1 MDENN
6 ILQRLI
12 KVINKAE
19 KLKVEYGVT
28 GQEVN
33 RDNNEVI
40 TFSSNTTMEVNY
52 REKKGSRLTIRSDF
66 SGTYTT
72 KEIFEKCKKEVV
84 EKDSNEQL
92 EKSFTVS
99 YNDEDYDNLFNSGG
113 KLYPLQL
120 EELIPIDS
128 QMNNKSCQVC
138 YPSSVI
144 IDSIPGYVKSTYV
157 IYEKNK
163 DYYDITMIMRQ
174 LDSKTDISLIQYCNT
189 RIYIL

>member
-1 MDENN
+1 MEKNKEKNKENIYEAKRAYAKAYLLQKKYRNTYKVAVMYEKENN
-6 ILQRLI
+6 WPRFFEYL
-12 KVINKAE
+12 KKCKAE
-19 KLKVEYGVT
+19 
-28 GQEVN
+28 
-33 RDNNEVI
+33 
-40 TFSSNTTMEVNY
+40 
-52 REKKGSRLTIRSDF
+52 
-66 SGTYTT
+66 
-72 KEIFEKCKKEVV
+72 
-84 EKDSNEQL
+84 L
-92 EKSFTVS
+92 EKVFVVS

-120 EELIPIDS
+120 EELIPVDS

-174 LDSKTDISLIQYCNT
+174 LDNKTGILLNQYCNT
-189 RIYIL
+189 KIYII